1 METFAI
7 EKGLDIN
14 VLEIKKGVLVLRAI
28 NHPLRQQMLQL
39 MHKSNQMTVTDLY
52 NKLRIDQSVA
62 SQHLAILRKA
72 RLVITSRKGKFIHYS
87 VDYNNLDQVH
97 AIAAQLVNH

>member
-7 EKGLDIN
+7 EKSLDIN
-14 VLEIKKGVLVLRAI
+14 ILEIKKGVLLLRAI

-52 NKLRIDQSVA
+52 NKLHLDQSVA

-72 RLVITSRKGKFIHYS
+72 RLVTTSREGKFIHYS
-87 VDYNNLDQVH
+87 VDYNNLDQLH
-97 AIAAQLVNH
+97 AIAGQLVRY